1 MELDST
7 LRCFV
12 PSLIEERVQ
21 AGQVGAWVS
30 EHRKLVSVF
39 MKVLGLG
46 PKPCEVADLDTAHKA
61 VRIVQERMAR
71 FDGTI
76 TRLICDDKG
85 TRFLIVRLCS
95 SA

>member
-1 MELDST
+1 M

-12 PSLIEERVQ
+12 PHLIEERVQ
-21 AGQVGAWVS
+21 AGQVGMWVS

-46 PKPCEVADLDTAHKA
+46 ARPCEVADLDTAHRA
-61 VRIVQERMAR
+61 VRVVQEQVMR

-85 TRFLIVRLCS
+85 TRFLIAFGLPG
-95 SA
+95 